1 MFYKITKDMEPIVK
15 VFICASNPKIKMEKL
30 VENQKVNTNVGQM
43 FKNFRYQAARIS
55 IWIL

>member
-15 VFICASNPKIKMEKL
+15 VFICAPNPNINMEKP
-30 VENQKVNTNVGQM
+30 VENQEVNTNVGQM
-43 FKNFRYQAARIS
+43 FKNFRYQAAQIS

>member
-1 MFYKITKDMEPIVK
+1 MEPIVK
-15 VFICASNPKIKMEKL
+15 VFICAFNPNIKMEKL
-30 VENQKVNTNVGQM
+30 VENQEVNTNVGQM